1 MLPTPIISFNIGQL
15 EFNVHMYGLM
25 IAIGIL
31 GTFITLTLLGKKF
44 GISESFLD
52 FTFFTGIGAIAVGFF
67 ASSVFQAIYDYIEN
81 PAAGFNLAGGMTF
94 IGGLIGG
101 VATFLLIYFVARNKL
116 RGRVIDLLPI
126 APCCITIAHAFGR
139 LGCFFAGCCY
149 GKATDSFLGVKFPHE
164 YIQDGKKVYLED
176 LLTPVYPTQLY
187 EAVFLF
193 IIFGVMLFLLLK
205 FDFKYNMSVY
215 VISYGI
221 FRFCIEFL
229 RGDHRGEL
237 VAGIS
242 PSQFW
247 SILMIV
253 IGVAL
258 IFFINYFQPKR
269 DAEKAE
275 GKFV

>member
-1 MLPTPIISFNIGQL
+1 
-15 EFNVHMYGLM
+15 MYGLM

-67 ASSVFQAIYDYIEN
+67 SSMLFQAIYNYIEN
-81 PAAGFNLAGGMTF
+81 PSAGFRLGESMTF

-101 VATFLLIYFVARNKL
+101 VVAFRLGYLIARNKL
-116 RGRVIDLLPI
+116 HGRVTDLLPI

-164 YIQDGKKVYLED
+164 YYRDGKLYVNED

-187 EAVFLF
+187 EAIFLF

-221 FRFCIEFL
+221 FRFCNEFL

-247 SILMIV
+247 SILMVV

-258 IFFINYFQPKR
+258 IFFIKYIQPKR

>member
-1 MLPTPIISFNIGQL
+1 MLPNPIISFNIGQL
-15 EFNVHMYGLM
+15 EFNVYMYGLM

-67 ASSVFQAIYDYIEN
+67 ASSVFQAVYDYIEN

-149 GKATDSFLGVKFPHE
+149 GKETDSFLGVHFP
-164 YIQDGKKVYLED
+164 GLSA
-176 LLTPVYPTQLY
+176 PVHPTQLY
-187 EAVFLF
+187 EAAFLF

-205 FDFKYNMSVY
+205 LDFKYNMSVY

-237 VAGIS
+237 VTGIS

-247 SILMIV
+247 SILMVV

-258 IFFINYFQPKR
+258 IFFIKYIQPKR

>member
-15 EFNVHMYGLM
+15 EFNVYMYGLM

-67 ASSVFQAIYDYIEN
+67 AASVFQAIYDYIEN

-101 VATFLLIYFVARNKL
+101 VATFLLVYFVARTKL
-116 RGRVIDLLPI
+116 HGRATDLLPI

-139 LGCFFAGCCY
+139 LGCFFAGGCY
-149 GKATDSFLGVKFPHE
+149 GKETDSFLGVQFPGHSA
-164 YIQDGKKVYLED
+164 
-176 LLTPVYPTQLY
+176 PVHPTQLY
-187 EAVFLF
+187 EAAFLF

-215 VISYGI
+215 VISYGV

-237 VAGIS
+237 VTGIS

-247 SILMIV
+247 SIGMVL
-253 IGVAL
+253 IGIGL
-258 IFFINYFQPKR
+258 IFFIRYIQPKR
-269 DAEKAE
+269 DAEKAA